1 MPGKSMRGD
10 ESKKMSKEKP
20 IQNTEKKRTDIS
32 HRIIWKPVKEKRKR
46 KKKKEKEKGK
56 RKRKKKK
63 EKEKEKGKTA
73 SVSSDPLG
81 RERAG
86 PIRSALA
93 IWD

>member
-1 MPGKSMRGD
+1 MIGEEYNVVQTLVRFQV
-10 ESKKMSKEKP
+10 
-20 IQNTEKKRTDIS
+20 I
-32 HRIIWKPVKEKRKR
+32 
-46 KKKKEKEKGK
+46 
-56 RKRKKKK
+56 KKKK

-73 SVSSDPLG
+73 SVRSDPLG